1 MMTKNPILYGLTLVT
16 LLLVKKK
23 KSDVPK
29 GFPKLHPVTLELVQ
43 GETPLTEA
51 TVSLYPMDASNQW
64 SSGGFSD
71 GEGRAVLRTHGGHN
85 GVPEGKYRVAV
96 VKAISDGIPA
106 TMDEPGT
113 LATFSL
119 IEKEYT
125 LRQTTPLE
133 VEVQAKKNNFRL
145 DVGTPVQYRVQ

>member
-1 MMTKNPILYGLTLVT
+1 MKIKNQILYGLTLAT
-16 LLLVKKK
+16 LLFAGCGRNT
-23 KSDVPK
+23 VPA
-29 GFPKLHPVTLELVQ
+29 GFPKLYPVTLELVQ

-51 TVSLYPMDASNQW
+51 TVSLYPVDSSNQW

-71 GEGRAVLRTHGGHN
+71 DKGRAVLRTHGGHS
-85 GVPEGKYRVAV
+85 GVPKGKYRVAV
-96 VKAISDGIPA
+96 VKAVAEGIPA

-119 IEKEYT
+119 IERQYT

-133 VEVQAKKNNFRL
+133 VDVQADKNTFRL
-145 DVGTPVQYRVQ
+145 DVGNPVQYRVQ